1 MTSKKFAHGYFFSKK
16 AVKQGL
22 CRARIRDFM
31 PQGAI
36 DAREAAR
43 YNAPMQEE
51 MDTTEEQ
58 QAEQGDSCAYE
69 TPETPRQ
76 EHGEAVDESDPAEV
90 DAATDEL
97 TKWRELALR
106 TAAEYDNYRKRCV
119 KEREE
124 FTRYATRGLL
134 EELLP
139 VVDNFEM
146 GMQMA
151 EKEQGSMIYIG
162 MDMVRK
168 QLHDFLA
175 AQGVETIPAAVGQ
188 PFDHNV
194 HEAIQS
200 EPSELE
206 EGAIVR
212 ILRPGYTLKGK
223 LLRPVNVVT
232 AAAPEA

>member
-1 MTSKKFAHGYFFSKK
+1 MT
-16 AVKQGL
+16 
-22 CRARIRDFM
+22 
-31 PQGAI
+31 
-36 DAREAAR
+36 
-43 YNAPMQEE
+43 PMQEE
-51 MDTTEEQ
+51 PETAETQ
-58 QAEQGDSCAYE
+58 QPEQGDACAYE
-69 TPETPRQ
+69 TPETPHP

-139 VVDNFEM
+139 IIDNFEM

-162 MDMVRK
+162 MDMVKK

-188 PFDHNV
+188 SFDHNV

-200 EPSELE
+200 EPSEQE
-206 EGAIVR
+206 EGTIVR
-212 ILRPGYTLKGK
+212 ILRPGYMLKGK